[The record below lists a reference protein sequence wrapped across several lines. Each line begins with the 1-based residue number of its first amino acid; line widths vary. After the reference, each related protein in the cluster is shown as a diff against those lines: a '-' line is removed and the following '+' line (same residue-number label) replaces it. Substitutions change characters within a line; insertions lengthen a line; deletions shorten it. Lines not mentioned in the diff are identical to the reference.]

1 MQNELP
7 EQYKIDLLNAR
18 LSDAEK
24 EYLFQ
29 FCQNEAMVLAVE
41 KVMLYALYQM
51 GTLQKGDE
59 KILDVNWAFL
69 PHNTNTTD
77 EMLGRDLRAKI
88 AALSFMEDA
97 FNQVR
102 RFGTKSVTEEE
113 MPNPAL

>member
-1 MQNELP
+1 MELP
-7 EQYKIDLLNAR
+7 EQYKLDLLNAR
-18 LSDAEK
+18 LSDSEK

-41 KVMLYALYQM
+41 KVMLYSLYEM
-51 GTLQKGDE
+51 GTLKQGDE
-59 KILDVNWAFL
+59 KILDVNWAFV

-88 AALSFMEDA
+88 AGLSFMEDA

-102 RFGTKSVTEEE
+102 KFGIKAVAEGEVL
-113 MPNPAL
+113 NPAL